1 MSFKLSTKQIDQVLK
16 TAVGLQKPRRKAPPN
31 PFGKRIGPIIK
42 SPEGKIFLIRLMD
55 VAFRTKNYSRVSS
68 YVYRLFKS
76 TDAHQ
81 KLFSTQEKVL
91 VRLFNMIG
99 YKLPSVSVPLMLKE
113 IQDVTSPVVYF
124 LGDKK
129 YKEHYGKR
137 KKQKIQLNINLIGE
151 ALIGEKEAEKRIEQ
165 YCNLLGQKE
174 VDYISIKASTIYS
187 QIESIAH
194 DQVVDVLVEKLSI
207 IYRKVLQVEK
217 ETGVQKFVNLD
228 MEEYRDLSIT
238 LATFKK
244 ALEKEE
250 FKSLRAGI
258 VIQAYLPDA
267 FNEVCKLQEW
277 AVKRV
282 ESGGAPVKVR
292 IVKGANIEM
301 ELTEASMRDW
311 PVATYGTKLE
321 TDANYKRVLLQLL
334 DADKVKSMNV
344 GVASHNIFDLAFAL
358 KLVEDL
364 DISDFVDF
372 EMLEGVAQGTVME
385 IVHRGMNVVLYTPIV
400 KPSDY
405 NNAIAYLVRRL
416 DEGTQKGNF
425 LREGFNLDVNSEK
438 WEELQQNFLYS
449 LGKMDVVKTTPNRT
463 QDRSTQVVVPQ
474 TEFKNVPDTDWAL
487 EANRKWIA
495 SVKKRW
501 EKPVEVVGDLIPVVM
516 DGASK
521 ERSIVKQENWKG
533 KLPWQYELATEGDYK
548 EFIAADSEWYG
559 LSTAQKVKLLRNAAV
574 KMEER
579 RGDLIA
585 VAIEELGKTA
595 PEVDVEVSE
604 AIDFANFY
612 AQALL
617 DVDAEGVSYECSGV
631 NLVLS
636 PWNFP
641 IAIPIGGVLASLAAG
656 KKVILKPS
664 QNAAACAYLI
674 SQCLWD
680 AGIPKSA
687 FAFLPTEESNL
698 DAFLSEGNTFD
709 AVILTGGTATAQF
722 LLKRNPHLNLY
733 AETGGKNATIV
744 TALSDRDQAIKN
756 VVQSAFGNTGQK
768 CSATSLLILEEEVFN
783 DKHFKE
789 LLKDAAESRVYGDPW
804 DFHTSIGPLAVPI
817 NDRIKHVIENTAD
830 KDWLLKPEL
839 EGDYLLKPGIKW
851 GITTADYG
859 YKNELF
865 GPILFVMKANGL
877 QDAIDKVNGV
887 EYGLTSGIES
897 LAREEVRY
905 WKNNVIAGN
914 LYANRSTTGAIVMR
928 QPFGGMKASCYG
940 FGMKA
945 GGVNYVRQFLNLKPV
960 EMVDMSQIENN
971 YLLYFLSHF
980 NKEVDY
986 AHIRGQHNTCRYIKP
1001 NKVLVLVGKDTT
1013 QDHLDMVL
1021 TACDVL
1027 KIEAQVYA
1035 ISELSLKTE
1044 VPLFQVGS
1052 WDELVPDINFETRVR
1067 SLTNEI
1073 DDAFRVSLHEKHINI
1088 YDRTPVPSGRF
1099 ELLNYLSEQSI
1110 SINYHRYGNQM
1121 GERSK

>member
-1 MSFKLSTKQIDQVLK
+1 MAFKLSTRQIDKVLNI
-16 TAVGLQKPRRKAPPN
+16 AVNLQKPRRKAPPN

-55 VAFRTKNYSRVSS
+55 VAFRSKNYSRVST
-68 YVYRLFKS
+68 YIHRLFKS
-76 TDAHQ
+76 TEVHK
-81 KLFSTQEKVL
+81 KLFNTQERAL
-91 VRLFNMIG
+91 VRLFNIIG
-99 YKLPSVSVPLMLKE
+99 YKLPSVSVPLMLRE

-124 LGDKK
+124 VGDKK
-129 YKEHYGKR
+129 FKEHYQKR
-137 KKQKIQLNINLIGE
+137 KKQNIQLNVNLIGE
-151 ALIGEKEAEKRIEQ
+151 ALIGEKEAAKRIEQ
-165 YCNLLGQKE
+165 YCKLLNQKE

-194 DQVVDVLVEKLSI
+194 DKVVDILVEKLSI
-207 IYRKVLQVEK
+207 IYREVLKVEK
-217 ETGVQKFVNLD
+217 ETGIQKFVNMD

-244 ALEKEE
+244 ALEQEE

-277 AVKRV
+277 AINRVKN
-282 ESGGAPVKVR
+282 GGAPVKLR
-292 IVKGANIEM
+292 IVKGANLEM
-301 ELTEASMRDW
+301 ELTEASMKGW
-311 PVATYGTKLE
+311 PLATYGTKLE
-321 TDANYKRVLLQLL
+321 TDANYKRILLQLL
-334 DADKVKSMNV
+334 DAAKVPSLNV

-358 KLVEDL
+358 KIVEDQN
-364 DISDFVDF
+364 IAEYVDF

-385 IVHRGMNVVLYTPIV
+385 IVRKGMNVLLYTPIV
-400 KPSDY
+400 KQSDY

-425 LREGFNLDVNSEK
+425 LREGFNLDINSEK
-438 WEELQQNFLYS
+438 WEELQQHFLDS
-449 LGKMDVVKTTPNRT
+449 IGKMDEVKITPNRN
-463 QDRSTQVVVPQ
+463 QDRSSQNVKIQ
-474 TEFKNVPDTDWAL
+474 KQFKNVPDTDWTR

-495 SVKKRW
+495 EVKKRW
-501 EKPVEVVGDLIPVVM
+501 EHPTKVIGSTIPVVTHGEP
-516 DGASK
+516 DQ
-521 ERSIVKQENWKG
+521 ERPLIKQENWKG
-533 KLPWQYELATEGDYK
+533 QLPWQYQLATQNDYK
-548 EFIAADSEWYG
+548 NFIESDSIWYG
-559 LSTAQKVKLLRNAAV
+559 LPTSKKVKLLRKAAV
-574 KMEER
+574 IMEER

-595 PEVDVEVSE
+595 SEVDVEVSE

-612 AQALL
+612 TQTLL
-617 DVDAEGVSYECSGV
+617 DIEAEGVSYECSGV

-641 IAIPIGGVLASLAAG
+641 IAIPIGGVLASLCAG
-656 KKVILKPS
+656 KRVILKPS
-664 QNAAACAYLI
+664 QNAAACGYLI
-674 SQCLWD
+674 SKCLWD
-680 AGIPKSA
+680 AGVPQSA

-698 DAFLSEGNTFD
+698 DAFLSKGNTFD

-722 LLKRNPHLNLY
+722 LLKRNPRLNLY

-783 DKHFKE
+783 DNHFKE
-789 LLKDAAESRVYGDPW
+789 LLKDATQSRVYGNPW
-804 DFHTSIGPLAVPI
+804 DFHTVIGPLAVPV
-817 NDRIKHVIENTAD
+817 NDRIKHVLEHTDD

-839 EGDYLLKPGIKW
+839 KGDYLLTPGIKW
-851 GITTADYG
+851 GITTEDYG

-905 WKNNVIAGN
+905 WKNKVKAGN

-945 GGVNYVRQFLNLKPV
+945 GGVNYVRQFMTLKPF
-960 EMVDMSQIENN
+960 EDVDIDELENN
-971 YLLYFLSHF
+971 YLLHFLSHF
-980 NKEVDY
+980 NKEIDY
-986 AHIRGQHNTCRYIKP
+986 AHIRGQHNICRYLKP
-1001 NKVLVLVGKDTT
+1001 NKVLVLLGTDTSSKY
-1013 QDHLDMVL
+1013 LNMVL
-1021 TACDVL
+1021 IACKVL
-1027 KIEAQVYA
+1027 KLDVELYSTSVLDLEEANVQK
-1035 ISELSLKTE
+1035 IDSWQNL
-1044 VPLFQVGS
+1044 VPLI
-1052 WDELVPDINFETRVR
+1052 DFETRVR
-1067 SLTNEI
+1067 CLTNEI
-1073 DDAFRVSLHEKHINI
+1073 DDAFRIALHKKHINI
-1088 YDRTPVPSGRF
+1088 YDRTPNPNGRF
-1099 ELLNYLSEQSI
+1099 ELLNYLTEQSI

-1121 GERSK
+1121 GEASK

>member
-1 MSFKLSTKQIDQVLK
+1 MSFKLSTKQIDKVLNI
-16 TAVGLQKPRRKAPPN
+16 AVGLQKPRRKSPPN

-42 SPEGKIFLIRLMD
+42 SPKGKIFLIRLMD
-55 VAFRTKNYSRVSS
+55 VAFRSKNYSRIST
-68 YVYRLFKS
+68 YVHRLFKS
-76 TDAHQ
+76 TDAHK
-81 KLFSTQEKVL
+81 KLFNTQEKAL
-91 VRLFNMIG
+91 VRLFNIIG

-124 LGDKK
+124 VGDKK
-129 YKEHYGKR
+129 YKEHYQKR
-137 KKQKIQLNINLIGE
+137 KKQNIQLNVNLIGE
-151 ALIGEKEAEKRIEQ
+151 ALIGEKEAEKRIEE
-165 YCNLLGQKE
+165 YCRLLNQKE

-194 DQVVDVLVEKLSI
+194 DKVVDILVEKLSI
-207 IYRKVLQVEK
+207 IYREVLRIEK
-217 ETGVQKFVNLD
+217 ETGIQKFVNMD

-244 ALEKEE
+244 ALEQEE

-267 FNEVCKLQEW
+267 FNEVFELQEW
-277 AVKRV
+277 AIKRV
-282 ESGGAPVKVR
+282 KNGGAPVKVR
-292 IVKGANIEM
+292 IVKGANLEM
-301 ELTEASMRDW
+301 EMTEASMKDW
-311 PVATYGTKLE
+311 PLATYNTKLE

-334 DADKVKSMNV
+334 DSEKVKSLNV

-358 KLVEDL
+358 KLVEAQ
-364 DISDFVDF
+364 DISNYVDF

-385 IVHRGMNVVLYTPIV
+385 IVRKGMNVLLYTPIV
-400 KPSDY
+400 KESDY

-425 LREGFNLDVNSEK
+425 LREGFNLDVDSDK
-438 WEELQQNFLYS
+438 WEELQQHFLDS
-449 LGKMDVVKTTPNRT
+449 LGKMDVVKITPNRN
-463 QDRSTQVVVPQ
+463 QNRSAQKVKIQ
-474 TEFKNVPDTDWAL
+474 KKFKNVPDTDWTR
-487 EANRKWIA
+487 EDNRIWIA
-495 SVKKRW
+495 EVKKRW
-501 EKPVEVVGDLIPVVM
+501 ENPTDVVGDVIPVVSNKPEGKR
-516 DGASK
+516 DV
-521 ERSIVKQENWKG
+521 VKQENWKG
-533 KLPWQYELATEGDYK
+533 ELPWQYELATESDYK
-548 EFIAADSEWYG
+548 EFVEGNSEWHE
-559 LSTAQKVKLLRNAAV
+559 LPTPKKVKLLRKAAV
-574 KMEER
+574 IMEER

-595 PEVDVEVSE
+595 AEVDVEVSE

-612 AQALL
+612 TQNLL
-617 DVDAEGVSYECSGV
+617 DIEAEDVDYECSGV

-641 IAIPIGGVLASLAAG
+641 IAIPIGGVLASLCAG
-656 KKVILKPS
+656 KRVILKPS

-674 SQCLWD
+674 SKCLWD
-680 AGIPKSA
+680 AGVPKSA

-698 DAFLSEGNTFD
+698 DAFLAEGNVFD

-722 LLKRNPHLNLY
+722 LLNRNPQLNLY
-733 AETGGKNATIV
+733 AETGGKNSTIV

-783 DKHFKE
+783 DNHFKE
-789 LLKDAAESRVYGDPW
+789 LLKDAAESRIYGDPW
-804 DFHTSIGPLAVPI
+804 DFHTVVGPLAVPV
-817 NDRIKHVIENTAD
+817 NERIKHVIENTDD

-839 EGDYLLKPGIKW
+839 EGEYLLKPGIKW
-851 GITTADYG
+851 GITTEDYG

-905 WKNNVIAGN
+905 WKNKVIAGN
-914 LYANRSTTGAIVMR
+914 LYANRGTTGAIVMR

-945 GGVNYVRQFLNLKPV
+945 GGVNYVRQFMNLLSSKPV
-960 EMVDMSQIENN
+960 NMDELENN
-971 YLLYFLSHF
+971 YLLHFLSHF
-980 NKEVDY
+980 NKEIDY
-986 AHIRGQHNTCRYIKP
+986 AHIRGQHNTCRYLKSD
-1001 NKVLVLVGKDTT
+1001 KVFLLVGQDTT
-1013 QDHLDMVL
+1013 QEHFDMVL
-1021 TACDVL
+1021 TACKVL
-1027 KIEAQVYA
+1027 KLDVEVYS
-1035 ISELSLKTE
+1035 ISGVSLEFEDVHKIS
-1044 VPLFQVGS
+1044 S
-1052 WDELVPDINFETRVR
+1052 WDELVPDINFETTVR
-1067 SLTNEI
+1067 CLTNEI
-1073 DDAFRVSLHEKHINI
+1073 DDTFRVSLHKKHINI
-1088 YDRTPVPSGRF
+1088 FDRTPMPNGRF
-1099 ELLNYLSEQSI
+1099 ELLNYLNEQSI

-1121 GERSK
+1121 GESSK